1 MQVVCRLKCCEM
13 LMISNEWMRN
23 SATVVSRI
31 MSVVAAG
38 MMSLALIAPVAG
50 QDRMVLGPD
59 QFKEDKSGA
68 GAVLCVW
75 SLYLSIQ
82 AETATCALPRRPV
95 DDAIDQAIVDIDEF
109 ILVNSS
115 LHPTR
120 PMLEKFK
127 RDVSESDINSARRW
141 RGPQFCKNED
151 LEFFHSSSPEKV
163 QASVKALLAIP
174 REPLMNPCL

>member
-1 MQVVCRLKCCEM
+1 
-13 LMISNEWMRN
+13 MISNERMRN
-23 SATVVSRI
+23 PATVVTCF
-31 MSVVAAG
+31 MSIVAVG
-38 MMSLALIAPVAG
+38 IGLGLIAPAAG

-68 GAVLCVW
+68 GAVLCAW

-82 AETATCALPRRPV
+82 EQTATCAWPRRPV
-95 DDAIDQAIVDIDEF
+95 DDAIDQAVVDIDEF
-109 ILVNSS
+109 ILANSS

-120 PMLEKFK
+120 PMLDKFK
-127 RDVSESDINSARRW
+127 HDAAAGEIKSARRW

-151 LEFFHSSSPEKV
+151 LEGFRSSSPEKV
-163 QASVKALLAIP
+163 QSSVKTLLAVP